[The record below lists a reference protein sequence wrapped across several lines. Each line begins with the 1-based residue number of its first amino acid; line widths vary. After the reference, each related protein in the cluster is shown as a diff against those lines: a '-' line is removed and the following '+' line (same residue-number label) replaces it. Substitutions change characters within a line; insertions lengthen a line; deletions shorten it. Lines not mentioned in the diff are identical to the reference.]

1 MEKPTIFGQDDDGV
15 VTLALPER
23 DFDRL
28 FERGMAL
35 VEEASLY
42 LDGEGRE
49 MARDLPRELAGQY
62 GSQAMALTTRLM
74 RMASWLLIHRS
85 WIENEIDDAQA
96 ASEKA
101 TLRLDK
107 LPAPRNSP
115 SFSALPLGLREL
127 IDRSISIQQTLM
139 AFSNAGSTS
148 HANTRE
154 NAVAAQQSILRSAFW
169 NDGR

>member
-1 MEKPTIFGQDDDGV
+1 MEKPDHEQTRSSV

-35 VEEASLY
+35 VEETSLY

-49 MARDLPRELAGQY
+49 MSRDLPRELAGQY

-74 RMASWLLIHRS
+74 RLASWLLIHRS
-85 WIENEIDDAQA
+85 WIEGEIDDRQA
-96 ASEKA
+96 EREKA

-115 SFSALPLGLREL
+115 SYGELPLALREL
-127 IDRSISIQQTLM
+127 IDRSLGIQQRLL
-139 AFSNAGSTS
+139 AFSNSAHGPVPT
-148 HANTRE
+148 ARE
-154 NAVAAQQSILRSAFW
+154 NAVTAQQSFLRSAFW
-169 NDGR
+169 AEGR